1 MTPARVERVLV
12 GKARAATDRRTAV
25 RQDFA
30 TLRCDV
36 SDHVAWVVLDRPEVH
51 NAFDL
56 RMMRELRTL
65 WRELR
70 EDDEVRAVVLTGAG
84 DRAFCTGVDRGA
96 LADPALPIGTRGG
109 TPLHFDDPGD
119 WISPKTAGD
128 LWKPVIAAVNG
139 MACGGAF
146 YLLGQVEFI
155 IAAEHATFFD
165 PHTSYGMA
173 SVFESMAMLQR
184 MPLGEVMRMQLTGA
198 YERLSARR
206 AYEIGLV
213 QEVVPAA
220 GLRAAAARV
229 AAAVAAQPTLAV
241 QATVRA
247 VWYAQ
252 ELGYRQALQVAK
264 TLVQVGNDPAA
275 LAEGQ
280 AAFASGVRPP
290 WRLR

>member
-1 MTPARVERVLV
+1 M
-12 GKARAATDRRTAV
+12 

-30 TLRCDV
+30 TLRCELKE
-36 SDHVAWVVLDRPEVH
+36 HVAWVVLDRPEVH
-51 NAFDL
+51 NAFDSL
-56 RMMRELRTL
+56 MMRELRTL

-84 DRAFCTGVDRGA
+84 DQAFCTGVDRRA
-96 LADPALPIGTRGG
+96 LADPELPIGTRGG
-109 TPLHFDDPGD
+109 SPLHFDDPGD

-128 LWKPVIAAVNG
+128 LWKPVVAAVNG

-220 GLRAAAARV
+220 ELRAAAGRV
-229 AAAVAAQPTLAV
+229 AAAIAAQPALAV

-252 ELGYRQALQVAK
+252 ELGYRQALDVAK
-264 TLVQVGNDPAA
+264 TLVQLGNDPAE
-275 LAEGQ
+275 LARGQ
-280 AAFASGVRPP
+280 AAFASGARPP

>member
-1 MTPARVERVLV
+1 M
-12 GKARAATDRRTAV
+12 

-30 TLRCDV
+30 TLRCELKE
-36 SDHVAWVVLDRPEVH
+36 HVAWVVLDRPEVH

-56 RMMRELRTL
+56 RMMQELRAL

-70 EDDEVRAVVLTGAG
+70 EDDKVRVVILTGAG
-84 DRAFCTGVDRGA
+84 DRAFCTGLDRGT
-96 LADPALPIGTRGG
+96 LDSTESGDGDQPIGIRGG

-128 LWKPVIAAVNG
+128 LWKPVVAAVNG

-165 PHTSYGMA
+165 PHTSFGMA

-198 YERLSARR
+198 HERLSAQR
-206 AYEIGLV
+206 AHQIGLV
-213 QEVVPAA
+213 QEVVPGPELLDAA
-220 GLRAAAARV
+220 RRV
-229 AAAVAAQPTLAV
+229 AAVIASQPPLAV
-241 QATVRA
+241 QATLRA

-252 ELGYRQALQVAK
+252 DLGYRQALEVAK
-264 TLVQVGNDPAA
+264 TLVTIGDDPAA

-280 AAFASGVRPP
+280 AAFNSGTRTP

>member
-1 MTPARVERVLV
+1 
-12 GKARAATDRRTAV
+12 V
-25 RQDFA
+25 RQTFSKPEGGRIRVGRFE
-30 TLRCDV
+30 TLDYEAGE
-36 SDHVAWVVLDRPEVH
+36 DGVAWVTLDRPEVH
-51 NAFDL
+51 NAFDA
-56 RMMRELRTL
+56 RMLRELRTL

-70 EDDEVRAVVLTGAG
+70 EDDAVRVVVLTGAG

-96 LADPALPIGTRGG
+96 LADPELRVGTRGG

-165 PHTSYGMA
+165 PHTTYGMA
-173 SVFESMAMLQR
+173 AVFESMAMLQR
-184 MPLGEVMRMQLTGA
+184 MPLGEVMRMQLMGSH
-198 YERLSARR
+198 ERVSARR

-220 GLRAAAARV
+220 ELREAASRAAR
-229 AAAVAAQPTLAV
+229 AVASQPPLAV
-241 QATVRA
+241 QATLRA

-252 ELGYRQALQVAK
+252 ELGYRQALEVAK
-264 TLVQVGNDPAA
+264 TLIQVGNDPAA

-280 AAFASGVRPP
+280 ASFASGARIP

>member
-1 MTPARVERVLV
+1 MGQSYTTISCELKER
-12 GKARAATDRRTAV
+12 
-25 RQDFA
+25 
-30 TLRCDV
+30 
-36 SDHVAWVVLDRPEVH
+36 VAWVTLDRPEVH
-51 NAFDL
+51 NAFNV
-56 RMMRELRTL
+56 RMMEELRQL

-70 EDDEVRAVVLTGAG
+70 EDDGVRVVVLTGAG
-84 DRAFCTGVDRGA
+84 ERAFCTGLDRRE
-96 LADPALPIGTRGG
+96 LDDPDLVIGTRGG
-109 TPLHFDDPGD
+109 TPLHIDDPGD

-155 IAAEHATFFD
+155 IAADHATFFD

-184 MPLGEVMRMQLTGA
+184 MPLGEVMRMQLTGVH
-198 YERLSARR
+198 ERLSAQR
-206 AYEIGLV
+206 AHQIGLV

-220 GLRAAAARV
+220 ELHDAAWRV
-229 AAAVAAQPTLAV
+229 ASVIAAQPALAV
-241 QATVRA
+241 QATLRA

-252 ELGYRQALQVAK
+252 ELSYRQALEVGK
-264 TLVQVGNDPAA
+264 TLVQLGDDPTA

-280 AAFASGVRPP
+280 AAFSSGQRQP

>member
-1 MTPARVERVLV
+1 M
-12 GKARAATDRRTAV
+12 

-30 TLRCDV
+30 TLRCELKE
-36 SDHVAWVVLDRPEVH
+36 HVAWVVLDRPEVH

-56 RMMRELRTL
+56 RMMAELRSL

-70 EDDEVRAVVLTGAG
+70 EDDEVRVVVLTGAG
-84 DRAFCTGVDRGA
+84 DRAFCTGVDRRA
-96 LADPALPIGTRGG
+96 LDEPGLPIGPRGG
-109 TPLHFDDPGD
+109 PLHFDDPGD

-155 IAAEHATFFD
+155 IAADHATFFD

-198 YERLSARR
+198 HERLSARR

-220 GLRAAAARV
+220 DLHAAAERV
-229 AAAVAAQPTLAV
+229 AVAIAAQPTVAV

-252 ELGYRQALQVAK
+252 ELGYRQALEVGK
-264 TLVQVGNDPAA
+264 SLVQLGNEPSA
-275 LAEGQ
+275 LAQGQ
-280 AAFASGVRPP
+280 AAFSSGQRQE